1 METSIKS
8 PYASLMVRYD
18 SFQPDRWP
26 FSPVKR
32 YMLAINGYRR
42 RPGGE
47 LVKCFVC
54 LTSIN
59 QAAMIKVF
67 ESTTWSSVGH
77 HSVDCSFFH
86 RDTLRCTICSV
97 GFLSRSQWREHHLE
111 HHVMPDFTGLKVPEC
126 HLKEETVGTDS
137 ETLQGGD
144 SGSGVAGSR
153 LNPADAAASV
163 LGKRKHSDSPHQE
176 REASHSAQILPVLTV
191 MATFNP
197 LDRTIT
203 TATVDNVDSQKEIP
217 LRTAADVV
225 QRLCHTDMEITS
237 SEVPGRDLEILGMS
251 VLVKMT
257 QNEYLNLKVHVDTI
271 RLMAR
276 SRA

>member
-1 METSIKS
+1 MGSLIES
-8 PYASLMVRYD
+8 PYASLMARYD
-18 SFQPDRWP
+18 SFQSDSWP
-26 FSPVKR
+26 VSPLKR
-32 YMLAINGYRR
+32 YMLAVNGYRR
-42 RPGGE
+42 RPGGD
-47 LVKCFVC
+47 LVECFVC

-59 QAAMIKVF
+59 RAAMVEVF
-67 ESTTWSSVGH
+67 ESTTWSSAGH
-77 HSVDCSFFH
+77 HSIDCHFFH
-86 RDTLRCTICSV
+86 RDTLRCTICLV
-97 GFLSRSQWREHHLE
+97 DFLSRREWRGHHLE
-111 HHVMPDFTGLKVPEC
+111 RHVLPDFTGLKAPERP
-126 HLKEETVGTDS
+126 LKEEEICTDT

-144 SGSGVAGSR
+144 SGSGVADSR
-153 LNPADAAASV
+153 LNPAAAAASV
-163 LGKRKHSDSPHQE
+163 LGKRKHSDSPRPD
-176 REASHSAQILPVLTV
+176 REASHSAQSLPVLTV

-197 LDRTIT
+197 LDRTIM

-225 QRLCHTDMEITS
+225 QRLCHTGMEITS

-257 QNEYLNLKVHVDTI
+257 QDEYLNLKVHVDTI